1 MNENI
6 YLKIYL
12 SVFIIII
19 SYLSYFVIE
28 KKLKENTKASFGF
41 VIICLLFSSIL
52 ISFNIKNNGFEH
64 RLKKSEFYKN
74 SQNDISISIRDNL
87 KTFQN
92 KSKHNI
98 LIIGNSHS
106 IQTYKGFIINKKNI
120 INLIS
125 KIFIFK
131 LNVLINLF

>member
-1 MNENI
+1 M
-6 YLKIYL
+6 
-12 SVFIIII
+12 SFIFI
-19 SYLSYFVIE
+19 F
-28 KKLKENTKASFGF
+28 
-41 VIICLLFSSIL
+41 L

-106 IQTYKGFIINKKNI
+106 IQTYKDLYVNKKKYIKFNFKNFHI
-120 INLIS
+120 QIECFNKSILT
-125 KIFIFK
+125 KIRSM
-131 LNVLINLF
+131 